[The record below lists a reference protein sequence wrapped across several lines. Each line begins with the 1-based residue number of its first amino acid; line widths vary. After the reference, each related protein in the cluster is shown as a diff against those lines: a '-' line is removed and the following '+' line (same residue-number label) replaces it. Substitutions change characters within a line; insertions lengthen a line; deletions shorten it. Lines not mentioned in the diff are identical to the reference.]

1 MRKVN
6 LADYKVKKKAVD
18 PASPD
23 NFTEYFL
30 TYPVKDTI
38 LNLMFQREMQL
49 NSAELVKQ
57 NALALKIEGCKE
69 TVILLEDAEWER
81 LKKAI
86 ETFKGFH
93 RDDTELVSRIL
104 EAEKVIPDTSRT

>member
-6 LADYKVKKKAVD
+6 LADYEVTKKALD
-18 PASPD
+18 PAHPEK
-23 NFTEYFL
+23 FVEYSL
-30 TYPVKDTI
+30 PYQVKDTI
-38 LNLMFQREMQL
+38 LNLMFTRELQL

-57 NALALKIEGCKE
+57 NALALKIEACKE
-69 TVILLEDAEWER
+69 PVILLENAEWER

-86 ETFKGFH
+86 EVFKGFH

-104 EAEKVIPDTSRT
+104 EAEELK